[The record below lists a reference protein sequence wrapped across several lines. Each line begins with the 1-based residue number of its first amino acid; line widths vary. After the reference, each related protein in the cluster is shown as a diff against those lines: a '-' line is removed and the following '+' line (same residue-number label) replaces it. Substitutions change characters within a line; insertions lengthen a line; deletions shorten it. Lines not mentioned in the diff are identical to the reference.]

1 MDKSLFDNDL
11 RIEHE
16 IAEYLDANLYRSPLF
31 SQAVRTPGEADQKIG
46 CDIILSSQEFGLESA
61 IVDEK
66 ATIHYINQDIT
77 TFAFE
82 LSYKSKNSD
91 DRVPGWFF
99 AGSVERVPAVAG
111 KWVPP

>member
-82 LSYKSKNSD
+82 ENILI
-91 DRVPGWFF
+91 RVLYFLF
-99 AGSVERVPAVAG
+99 TYVCINDSV
-111 KWVPP
+111 